1 MKKPTVTGFLG
12 ICAVIFFAVTL
23 LGMCIIVMYTLYRAE
38 LDSARWT
45 MGKEAVR
52 AERRIV
58 MNEDGTMSLDDDSAS
73 DLSDCYVAIVSA
85 DGTVVSGSLPI
96 DQNLVPASHK
106 DHDHDPKQGSKRR
119 EGRLRTIKENGT
131 RYYVYDRNIRMVRNV
146 DGSMVRIED
155 LPPEDSLY
163 LRAVLKSEDNN
174 SVYRH
179 IQVLLFVFVLMLIAT
194 AVAGGIWLYR
204 KAALPVRKMYGNI
217 EKIIED
223 PDYSGLVEVDARFY
237 ETDVMKN
244 AYNKLVDRDEKLIR
258 KQEEF
263 NENVSH
269 ELRTPV
275 AVIRSESELIR
286 DLYGDKIPEEVA
298 ESVSVIHNQTGRIN
312 TMISE
317 LMYMAKMDR
326 ENFSLNKEAMEL
338 SDIAESVC
346 DDMEEVT
353 LRGRKFAYHWEP
365 SEAEIDVELVIIAV
379 RNLITNAVKYSPEG
393 STIDL
398 YSGTE
403 EGGKLFVTKKNVKE
417 GSGAVSERYAYLK
430 VADKGIGISEE
441 DQKLVFN
448 PYYQVKSERNSD
460 GFGLGLS
467 LTMKIAVKHG
477 GTVLLESEQGKGSTF
492 TLVLPV

>member
-179 IQVLLFVFVLMLIAT
+179 IQVLLFVFVLI
-194 AVAGGIWLYR
+194 
-204 KAALPVRKMYGNI
+204 
-217 EKIIED
+217 
-223 PDYSGLVEVDARFY
+223 
-237 ETDVMKN
+237 
-244 AYNKLVDRDEKLIR
+244 
-258 KQEEF
+258 Q
-263 NENVSH
+263 
-269 ELRTPV
+269 
-275 AVIRSESELIR
+275 
-286 DLYGDKIPEEVA
+286 
-298 ESVSVIHNQTGRIN
+298 
-312 TMISE
+312 
-317 LMYMAKMDR
+317 
-326 ENFSLNKEAMEL
+326 
-338 SDIAESVC
+338 
-346 DDMEEVT
+346 
-353 LRGRKFAYHWEP
+353 
-365 SEAEIDVELVIIAV
+365 
-379 RNLITNAVKYSPEG
+379 
-393 STIDL
+393 
-398 YSGTE
+398 
-403 EGGKLFVTKKNVKE
+403 
-417 GSGAVSERYAYLK
+417 
-430 VADKGIGISEE
+430 
-441 DQKLVFN
+441 
-448 PYYQVKSERNSD
+448 
-460 GFGLGLS
+460 
-467 LTMKIAVKHG
+467 
-477 GTVLLESEQGKGSTF
+477 LLQWF
-492 TLVLPV
+492 